1 MSAASATV
9 LTAASPRV
17 SAQLKEDGYAYLP
30 ALFDAPVLRAL
41 EKECDEM
48 AARYYKV
55 ENIDR
60 RAVYLS
66 DSTPTRVSNAMMIS
80 AGPSPLPTVSH
91 EGMDAVG
98 RFLRF
103 HDEVLGSLLGAEVP
117 SWSRSMLNW
126 QTYLSGSKPVTEHFD
141 GEYLDYRKD
150 ADGGF
155 TLHEGMLPRLV
166 VLLTLSNENDGER
179 QGTVLRDTLTGREA
193 APPSRPGDVLV
204 FDNVRMRHNVP
215 TLDKPRRMA
224 GLRSFDFRAV
234 HFARTE
240 ESRRPGASYR
250 RMPEGL
256 VSDDVDALRVHQEF
270 LRGRWHQVRE
280 AQRAE
285 GALF

>member
-1 MSAASATV
+1 MSSSTAV
-9 LTAASPRV
+9 LSPDSPRV
-17 SAQLKEDGYAYLP
+17 SAQLKQEGYAYLP
-30 ALFDAPVLRAL
+30 AVFAPPHLRAL
-41 EKECDEM
+41 ERECDEM
-48 AARYYKV
+48 AARHYRV

-66 DSTPTRVSNAMMIS
+66 DNTPTRTSHAMMIS

-91 EGMDAVG
+91 EGLEAVG

-103 HDEVLGSLLGAEVP
+103 HDEVLGALLGAEVP
-117 SWSRSMLNW
+117 ASSRSMLNW

-150 ADGGF
+150 EDGGF
-155 TLHEGMLPRLV
+155 TLHEGLLPRLV
-166 VLLTLSNENDGER
+166 VILTLSNENQGER
-179 QGTVLRDTLTGREA
+179 QGTVLRDTLTGREVS
-193 APPSRPGDVLV
+193 PPSRPGDVLV

-215 TLDKPRRMA
+215 TLEQPRRMA
-224 GLRSFDFRAV
+224 GLRSFDFQAV

-240 ESRRPGASYR
+240 ASRRPGANYR

-256 VSDDVDALRVHQEF
+256 VSEDVDAVAVHQEF
-270 LRGRWHQVRE
+270 LRERWAAVRE

>member
-1 MSAASATV
+1 MSASATA
-9 LTAASPRV
+9 LTPAFSRV
-17 SAQLKEDGYAYLP
+17 SAQLKEDGFAYLP
-30 ALFDAPVLRAL
+30 ATFEAPLLRAL

-48 AARYYKV
+48 AARHYKV

-60 RAVYLS
+60 HAVYLS
-66 DSTPTRVSNAMMIS
+66 DNTPTRVSNAMMIS
-80 AGPSPLPTVSH
+80 TGPSPLPTVSH
-91 EGMDAVG
+91 EGLSAVD

-103 HDEVLGSLLGAEVP
+103 HDEVLGGLLGAEVP
-117 SWSRSMLNW
+117 AWSRSMLNW

-150 ADGGF
+150 EHGGF

-166 VLLTLSNENDGER
+166 VLLTLSNENEGER
-179 QGTVLRDTLTGREA
+179 QGTVLRDTLTGRESS
-193 APPSRPGDVLV
+193 PPSRPGDVLV

-215 TLDKPRRMA
+215 RLDKPRRMA

-240 ESRRPGASYR
+240 ESCRPGAAYR

-256 VSDDVDALRVHQEF
+256 VSDEIEALQVHQEF
-270 LRGRWHQVRE
+270 LRERWHQVRE